1 VFACKIAP
9 QGEKKGETR
18 YLTANHS
25 LSLLSLKSIIRVATL
40 IQVSTVVTHAVLGK
54 RLPFV
59 CNLLL
64 LNDGMQEVAGLSLQ

>member
-1 VFACKIAP
+1 MP
-9 QGEKKGETR
+9 

-25 LSLLSLKSIIRVATL
+25 LSILSLSIIRVATL
-40 IQVSTVVTHAVLGK
+40 IQVSTVVTHAVMGK